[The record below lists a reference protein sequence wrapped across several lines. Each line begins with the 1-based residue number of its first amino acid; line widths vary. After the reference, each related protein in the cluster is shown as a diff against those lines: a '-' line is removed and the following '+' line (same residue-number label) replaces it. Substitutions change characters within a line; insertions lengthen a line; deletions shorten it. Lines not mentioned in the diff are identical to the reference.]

1 MPRKGPIRR
10 REEGRGNLDHDL
22 TMFTC
27 DAVSSHNHSP
37 QHSWL
42 TNGLSSHEGYT
53 AGTGVEDDTRILRCD
68 RRVLRRVNDAYLVVQ
83 QLVPGIAYGVGGL

>member
-10 REEGRGNLDHDL
+10 REEGGNLDHDL

-42 TNGLSSHEGYT
+42 TNGLDSTNEVDGVTHLTGATPLAQASRMMRVFFVVTDGYRD
-53 AGTGVEDDTRILRCD
+53 V
-68 RRVLRRVNDAYLVVQ
+68 
-83 QLVPGIAYGVGGL
+83 